1 MEVAVVRMVV
11 ARVTVVQVAKAVPAV
26 AVRSDAGILS

>member
-1 MEVAVVRMVV
+1 MEVAVVRAV
-11 ARVTVVQVAKAVPAV
+11 AVTASAVQVAKAVPAV